1 MNDKKEALANIV
13 ARYQEAGFTKA
24 EVTCPS
30 GVVFRNAFSI
40 QAVFVI
46 EGGYTLKEQWTKLHE
61 ELIDAYRSYEGF
73 VDIEWNF
80 YCVFVVLESD
90 VSDDF
95 GKTRRMIENDTL
107 YSRKF
112 VFLGNELDFLPP
124 GRIETAHGESSSPE
138 YNDSMAVWREV
149 LGDEMLQRI
158 DAATFAELKDVLEAL
173 VREEGK
179 RSD

>member
-1 MNDKKEALANIV
+1 MTDKNEALANIA
-13 ARYQEAGFTKA
+13 ARYQEAGFSEA

-46 EGGYTLKEQWTKLHE
+46 ESGYTLKEQWISLHE
-61 ELIDAYRSYEGF
+61 ELIEAYRSYEGF

-80 YCVFVVLESD
+80 YCVFVVLESEE
-90 VSDDF
+90 SDDF

-112 VFLGNELDFLPP
+112 VLLGNELHFLPP
-124 GRIETAHGESSSPE
+124 GRIDTANRESSSPE
-138 YNDSMAVWREV
+138 YTDSLAVWREI
-149 LGDEMLQRI
+149 LGDEMLKRI
-158 DAATFAELKDVLEAL
+158 SAATFTELKDVLEAL
-173 VREEGK
+173 VREEGES
-179 RSD
+179 SD